1 MKKSRLTAGFPLQ
14 KDKRGPD
21 NNTNGGL
28 DGREGHHRKRQ
39 SRQNYFF
46 IETHKLTREP
56 HPHHNTFT
64 NNSPSITMAKTKP
77 NNMKSK
83 KREKSA
89 LHRVVGSPSKPSTP
103 PESPSILLA
112 QATATLQQ
120 GDIVGAVKP
129 AKRALSLLDPQSEGA
144 LPALNLLGEIHVELG
159 DIDAARK
166 YFLQAAAID
175 EDGTI
180 SEEVGGGAEKFL
192 WLAQLSEEGGQ
203 DSVDWFEKGAVSL
216 RIQIQ
221 QLLDK
226 KKLDKVGKALL
237 EEKTGKLTGALCAMV
252 EVYMTDLSWEEDAE
266 QKCEALVTEATMVAP
281 GFPEPWQTL
290 ANVRISQERMD
301 DARAALK
308 RSLDLW
314 RDLPPESSVVPDFPT
329 RVSLARLLMEA
340 DMDVDAIEVLERLV
354 GEDDTSVEVWYLG
367 GWGLYIMGEKQK
379 IGEVSG
385 ENGDGESWRVSW
397 ISSRQWLNQSLLLF
411 KQQEYEDERLGEH
424 AKELLA
430 KLTAELGAEV
440 TNGDQDEDGEEW
452 EDDEDSDEDEDMAE
466 S

>member
-1 MKKSRLTAGFPLQ
+1 VNRANSSSSPIAIAAPREKKDFLYSASLHNSRKNLVLTTTTTSNHFP
-14 KDKRGPD
+14 
-21 NNTNGGL
+21 N
-28 DGREGHHRKRQ
+28 
-39 SRQNYFF
+39 
-46 IETHKLTREP
+46 I
-56 HPHHNTFT
+56 
-64 NNSPSITMAKTKP
+64 IMAKTKP
-77 NNMKSK
+77 KNKKSMKRDKSLLNRVAGSHSK
-83 KREKSA
+83 T
-89 LHRVVGSPSKPSTP
+89 STP
-103 PESPSILLA
+103 PKSPLILLT
-112 QATATLQQ
+112 QATATLEQ
-120 GDIVGAVKP
+120 GDVAGAVKP
-129 AKRALSLLDPQSEGA
+129 AKRALSLLDPKSEEA

-159 DIDAARK
+159 DIDAARL

-180 SEEVGGGAEKFL
+180 GEDVGGGAEKFL

-221 QLLDK
+221 VIQELLDQ
-226 KKLDKVGKALL
+226 KKLGKEGDVFLD
-237 EEKTGKLTGALCAMV
+237 EKRRKLAGALCAAV

-281 GFPEPWQTL
+281 GFAEPWQTL
-290 ANVRISQERMD
+290 ANVRISQERLE

-308 RSLDLW
+308 RSLHVW
-314 RDLPPESSVVPDFPT
+314 RDLPPENTVVPDFPT

-354 GEDDTSVEVWYLG
+354 GEDDSSVEVWYLG

-379 IGEVSG
+379 TGEVKL

-411 KQQEYEDERLGEH
+411 KQQDYEDGRLGEH

-430 KLTAELGAEV
+430 KLNAELGGQA
-440 TNGDQDEDGEEW
+440 NGDQGDEDGEEW
-452 EDDEDSDEDEDMAE
+452 EDEEDEEMTE
-466 S
+466 L

>member
-1 MKKSRLTAGFPLQ
+1 
-14 KDKRGPD
+14 
-21 NNTNGGL
+21 
-28 DGREGHHRKRQ
+28 
-39 SRQNYFF
+39 
-46 IETHKLTREP
+46 
-56 HPHHNTFT
+56 
-64 NNSPSITMAKTKP
+64 MAKTKP
-77 NNMKSK
+77 NNKKSK

-89 LHRVVGSPSKPSTP
+89 LHRVAGSPSKTSTP

-112 QATATLQQ
+112 QATAALQQ
-120 GDIVGAVKP
+120 GDTAAAVKP
-129 AKRALSLLDPQSEGA
+129 AKRAASLLDIQSEEA
-144 LPALNLLGEIHVELG
+144 LPALNLLGEIHIELG
-159 DIDAARK
+159 EIDAARQ

-180 SEEVGGGAEKFL
+180 GENDGGGAEKFL
-192 WLAQLSEEGGQ
+192 WLAQLSEDGGQ
-203 DSVDWFEKGAVSL
+203 DSVDWFEKGAACL

-221 QLLDK
+221 HLLDQR
-226 KKLDKVGKALL
+226 KLDKADQALL
-237 EEKTGKLTGALCAMV
+237 EEKTIKVTGALCAVV
-252 EVYMTDLSWEEDAE
+252 EVYMTDLSWEDDAE

-290 ANVRISQERMD
+290 ANVRISQERME

-367 GWGLYIMGEKQK
+367 GWGLFIMGEKQK
-379 IGEVSG
+379 SG
-385 ENGDGESWRVSW
+385 EIKAEKDDGESWKVSW
-397 ISSRQWLNQSLLLF
+397 ISSRQWLKQSLALF

-430 KLTAELGAEV
+430 KLNANLGGED
-440 TNGDQDEDGEEW
+440 TIGDQDDEGEEW
-452 EDDEDSDEDEDMAE
+452 EDEDNETSDGDEEMAE

>member
-1 MKKSRLTAGFPLQ
+1 
-14 KDKRGPD
+14 
-21 NNTNGGL
+21 
-28 DGREGHHRKRQ
+28 
-39 SRQNYFF
+39 
-46 IETHKLTREP
+46 
-56 HPHHNTFT
+56 
-64 NNSPSITMAKTKP
+64 MAKTKP
-77 NNMKSK
+77 NNKKSK
-83 KREKSA
+83 KRDKS
-89 LHRVVGSPSKPSTP
+89 LLNRVAGSPSKTSTP

-120 GDIVGAVKP
+120 GDIAGAVKP
-129 AKRALSLLDPQSEGA
+129 AKRALSLLDPESEES

-159 DIDAARK
+159 DIDAARQ

-180 SEEVGGGAEKFL
+180 GEDVGGGAEKFL
-192 WLAQLSEEGGQ
+192 WLAQLNEEGGQ

-216 RIQIQ
+216 RVQIQVIQ
-221 QLLDK
+221 QLLDQ
-226 KKLDKVGKALL
+226 KKLGTEGEALL
-237 EEKTGKLTGALCAMV
+237 EEKRRKLAGALCAVV

-266 QKCEALVTEATMVAP
+266 QKCEALVTEATMVSP
-281 GFPEPWQTL
+281 GFAEPWQTL
-290 ANVRISQERMD
+290 ANVRISQERME

-314 RDLPPESSVVPDFPT
+314 RDLPPENTVVPDFPT

-354 GEDDTSVEVWYLG
+354 GEDDSSVEVWYLG

-379 IGEVSG
+379 NGEVNV

-411 KQQEYEDERLGEH
+411 KQQDYEDERLGEH

-430 KLTAELGAEV
+430 KLNSELGGAAANVE
-440 TNGDQDEDGEEW
+440 QDEEDGEEW
-452 EDDEDSDEDEDMAE
+452 EDEDDEGSDEDEEMAE

>member
-1 MKKSRLTAGFPLQ
+1 
-14 KDKRGPD
+14 
-21 NNTNGGL
+21 
-28 DGREGHHRKRQ
+28 
-39 SRQNYFF
+39 
-46 IETHKLTREP
+46 
-56 HPHHNTFT
+56 
-64 NNSPSITMAKTKP
+64 MAKTKP
-77 NNMKSK
+77 NNKKSK
-83 KREKSA
+83 RREKSA
-89 LHRVVGSPSKPSTP
+89 LHRVAGCPSKTSTP

-112 QATATLQQ
+112 QATAALQQ
-120 GDIVGAVKP
+120 GDIAAAVKP
-129 AKRALSLLDPQSEGA
+129 AKRAASLLDLQSEEA
-144 LPALNLLGEIHVELG
+144 LPALSLLGEIHIELG
-159 DIDAARK
+159 EIDAARQ

-180 SEEVGGGAEKFL
+180 GEDVGGGAEKFL

-203 DSVDWFEKGAVSL
+203 DSVDWFEKGAVCL

-221 QLLDK
+221 HLLDQK
-226 KKLDKVGKALL
+226 NLNKAAEALL
-237 EEKTGKLTGALCAMV
+237 EEKTRKLTGALCAVV

-314 RDLPPESSVVPDFPT
+314 RNLPPESSVVPDFPT

-367 GWGLYIMGEKQK
+367 GWGLYILGEKQK
-379 IGEVSG
+379 GGEVKA
-385 ENGDGESWRVSW
+385 ENGDGGSWRVSW
-397 ISSRQWLNQSLLLF
+397 ISSRQWLTQSLVLF

-430 KLTAELGAEV
+430 KLNANLEGEG
-440 TNGDQDEDGEEW
+440 TNGDQDEEGQEW
-452 EDDEDSDEDEDMAE
+452 EDEDNETSDEDEDMTE

>member
-1 MKKSRLTAGFPLQ
+1 
-14 KDKRGPD
+14 
-21 NNTNGGL
+21 
-28 DGREGHHRKRQ
+28 
-39 SRQNYFF
+39 
-46 IETHKLTREP
+46 
-56 HPHHNTFT
+56 
-64 NNSPSITMAKTKP
+64 
-77 NNMKSK
+77 
-83 KREKSA
+83 
-89 LHRVVGSPSKPSTP
+89 
-103 PESPSILLA
+103 
-112 QATATLQQ
+112 
-120 GDIVGAVKP
+120 
-129 AKRALSLLDPQSEGA
+129 
-144 LPALNLLGEIHVELG
+144 
-159 DIDAARK
+159 
-166 YFLQAAAID
+166 
-175 EDGTI
+175 
-180 SEEVGGGAEKFL
+180 
-192 WLAQLSEEGGQ
+192 
-203 DSVDWFEKGAVSL
+203 L

-226 KKLDKVGKALL
+226 KKLDKLGEALL
-237 EEKTGKLTGALCAMV
+237 EEKTRKLTGALCAVV

-314 RDLPPESSVVPDFPT
+314 RDLPPESSFVPDFPT

-379 IGEVSG
+379 NGEVSG

-411 KQQEYEDERLGEH
+411 KQQEYEDERLGAH

-440 TNGDQDEDGEEW
+440 TNGNQDEDGEEW

>member
-1 MKKSRLTAGFPLQ
+1 MQ
-14 KDKRGPD
+14 KDKRSSD
-21 NNTNGGL
+21 NITVLVGA
-28 DGREGHHRKRQ
+28 GRNRRSSSQTPITSKIIFLQYRNSQ
-39 SRQNYFF
+39 VD
-46 IETHKLTREP
+46 RES

-77 NNMKSK
+77 NNKKSK
-83 KREKSA
+83 KRERSA
-89 LHRVVGSPSKPSTP
+89 LHRVVGSPSKPSAP

-120 GDIVGAVKP
+120 GDIAGAVKP

-180 SEEVGGGAEKFL
+180 SEILGGGAEKFL

-226 KKLDKVGKALL
+226 KKLDKVGEALL
-237 EEKTGKLTGALCAMV
+237 EEKTRKLTGAVCAVV

-290 ANVRISQERMD
+290 ANVRISQERLD

-379 IGEVSG
+379 NGEVSV

-440 TNGDQDEDGEEW
+440 TKGDQDEDGEEW

>member
-1 MKKSRLTAGFPLQ
+1 
-14 KDKRGPD
+14 
-21 NNTNGGL
+21 
-28 DGREGHHRKRQ
+28 
-39 SRQNYFF
+39 
-46 IETHKLTREP
+46 
-56 HPHHNTFT
+56 
-64 NNSPSITMAKTKP
+64 MAKTKP
-77 NNMKSK
+77 NNKKTK

-89 LHRVVGSPSKPSTP
+89 LHRVAGSPTKASTP
-103 PESPSILLA
+103 PETPPILLA
-112 QATATLQQ
+112 QATASLQH
-120 GDIVGAVKP
+120 GDIAGAIKP
-129 AKRALSLLDPQSEGA
+129 AKRALSLLDPQSEAA
-144 LPALNLLGEIHVELG
+144 LPALNLLGEIHIELG
-159 DIDAARK
+159 QIAAARQ

-175 EDGTI
+175 EDGAI
-180 SEEVGGGAEKFL
+180 REDFDGGAEKFL

-203 DSVDWFEKGAVSL
+203 DSVDWFEKGAVCL
-216 RIQIQ
+216 RMQIQ
-221 QLLDK
+221 QLLDQ
-226 KKLDKVGKALL
+226 KKLGKEGQALL
-237 EEKTGKLTGALCAMV
+237 EEKTRKLTGALCAVV

-379 IGEVSG
+379 NGEDKA

-411 KQQEYEDERLGEH
+411 KQQGYEDERLGEH

-430 KLTAELGAEV
+430 KLNAELGGESL
-440 TNGDQDEDGEEW
+440 NGDQDGDGEEW
-452 EDDEDSDEDEDMAE
+452 EDEDNEASDEDEDMAE